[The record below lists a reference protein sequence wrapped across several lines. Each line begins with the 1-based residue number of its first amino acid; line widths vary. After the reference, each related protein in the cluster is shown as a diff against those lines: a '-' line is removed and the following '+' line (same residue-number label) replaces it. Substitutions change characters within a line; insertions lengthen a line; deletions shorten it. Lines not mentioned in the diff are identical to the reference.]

1 MPESVSGVG
10 VCVCVFCVVQA
21 VSGLLQVP
29 ESEISSAMC
38 NRLITAGTDVMIK
51 PETREKANQV
61 LLMTQTHR
69 FISRTEFAQAVRGW
83 FSCSTYSV
91 RMLCLR
97 MLCLLHAYAYAI
109 RIPSYASTYAVL
121 SASAVCER
129 ILGGTLGRQGR

>member
-1 MPESVSGVG
+1 MGVG
-10 VCVCVFCVVQA
+10 VCVCVVQA

-69 FISRTEFAQAVRGW
+69 FISRTEFAQSVRGW
-83 FSCSTYSV
+83 FSCSSYSV
-91 RMLCLR
+91 RMLYLFCSYAPPILYVCCAYCMHML
-97 MLCLLHAYAYAI
+97 MLCVYLAM
-109 RIPSYASTYAVL
+109 RIPMLYL
-121 SASAVCER
+121 EP
-129 ILGGTLGRQGR
+129 RQSVRGY